1 MFDAKHQ
8 NGYANVAWLIARW
21 MKRKG
26 VGTQKENQIRY
37 GQFITKIARKVRVLT
52 DVPGVPRVGIP
63 RPPRA
68 LIQDLYE
75 RMGNME
81 IRQGAI
87 ERMSYRQSYH
97 WDRYAGVLEYM
108 AGVYSVDL

>member
-1 MFDAKHQ
+1 MKKSRERKRVGVLNSLSA
-8 NGYANVAWLIARW
+8 LIYCRALDTTTPRELIDSEGR
-21 MKRKG
+21 MIPEAPK
-26 VGTQKENQIRY
+26 
-37 GQFITKIARKVRVLT
+37 
-52 DVPGVPRVGIP
+52 PGVPRVSIL

-68 LIQDLYE
+68 SMQDLYE

-97 WDRYAGVLEYM
+97 
-108 AGVYSVDL
+108 